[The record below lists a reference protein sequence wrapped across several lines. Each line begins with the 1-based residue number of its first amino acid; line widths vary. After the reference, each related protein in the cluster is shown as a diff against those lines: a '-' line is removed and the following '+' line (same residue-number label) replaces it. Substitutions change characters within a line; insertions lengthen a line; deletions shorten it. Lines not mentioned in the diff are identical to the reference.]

1 MPKYTNTVLTNMC
14 LVENEE
20 TGQVVVQYRSPDRYR
35 WSGYAFP
42 GGHIEEGESL
52 HDAVVREVYEE
63 TGLTIQQ
70 PKLLGIK
77 NWSLDEGGRYL
88 VFCYKATEFSGQIRS
103 TEEGEISWVEKS
115 KLKELDLAYDMLK
128 SLQMMEDENLS
139 EFYYHQRT
147 EDGWEK
153 YFF

>member
-63 TGLTIQQ
+63 TGLTIQH

-77 NWSLDEGGRYL
+77 NWPLDEGGRYL

-128 SLQMMEDENLS
+128 SIQMMEDENLS
-139 EFYYHQRT
+139 EFYYHKRT